1 MKPVFA
7 DTSYYAALLS
17 PKDYLHGVAVQR
29 LRQESR
35 PVVVTEFVLLELG
48 NGFHAEKDRQL
59 FVDFQEQFRDDP
71 NVTVIPASTELLGAG
86 LKLYRERVDKEW
98 SLTDCTSF
106 VVMRRQGLTDAL
118 TADHHFAQAGFRTL
132 LKP

>member
-1 MKPVFA
+1 MNPVFA

-17 PKDYLHGVAVQR
+17 PKDYLHGVAVQW
-29 LRQESR
+29 LRKGLC

-48 NGFHAEKDRQL
+48 NGFHAAQDRQL
-59 FVDFQEQFRDDP
+59 FIDFQAQLRADP
-71 NVTVIPASTELLGAG
+71 NTTLIPASSELLGAG

-106 VVMRRQGLTDAL
+106 VVMQRQGLTDAL

-132 LKP
+132 MK